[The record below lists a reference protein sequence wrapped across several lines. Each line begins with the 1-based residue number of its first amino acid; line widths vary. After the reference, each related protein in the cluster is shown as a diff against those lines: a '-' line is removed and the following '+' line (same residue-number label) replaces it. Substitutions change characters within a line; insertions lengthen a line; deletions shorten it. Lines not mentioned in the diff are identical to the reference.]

1 MTCCAIA
8 TPILGNGMK
17 LPQLSL
23 RTLLIVA
30 MLAGPAL
37 AGAWWGGSAVW
48 REFRILYAWE
58 VEGRTYPA
66 AVEYID
72 KGK

>member
-1 MTCCAIA
+1 
-8 TPILGNGMK
+8 MK

-37 AGAWWGGSAVW
+37 AGAWLMCREGLREYRIW
-48 REFRILYAWE
+48 RAWD
-58 VEGRTYPA
+58 EGRTYPA